1 MAEVLELQLLT
12 LENLYQVHSKYL
24 SSYSQKIIQAAVELL
39 KYDPM
44 GSATYDQDQ
53 IEFDDDYYMD
63 DGIAMCNDLK

>member
-1 MAEVLELQLLT
+1 M
-12 LENLYQVHSKYL
+12 NIK
-24 SSYSQKIIQAAVELL
+24 SYSQKIIEASVELL

-63 DGIAMCNDLK
+63 DGTFNVYVFKLLMQLGG